1 MLHKLVVDLIKAPNT
16 IEPKLTILFCLAP
29 TISGLGSLSNA
40 LVQVSDNLNKL
51 LENISPS
58 RLLGRVREHDKCYKL
73 RFEVPGLSK
82 DDLKITVE
90 DRFLVITGERK
101 EEDGEFDDDHR
112 DGWYAQRYGYY
123 NTSLLLPD
131 DAKVDEIKAEV
142 KNGLLYVTIP
152 RTEPK
157 KKNVHQVHIQ

>member
-1 MLHKLVVDLIKAPNT
+1 M
-16 IEPKLTILFCLAP
+16 
-29 TISGLGSLSNA
+29 
-40 LVQVSDNLNKL
+40 
-51 LENISPS
+51 
-58 RLLGRVREHDKCYKL
+58 
-73 RFEVPGLSK
+73 
-82 DDLKITVE
+82 
-90 DRFLVITGERK
+90 ITGERK